1 MNLTPQEAP
10 PVRYT
15 DQQTAAITHPLRPL
29 LIVAGAGSGKTS
41 VMAARITHT
50 AASVDQRH
58 ILGLTFSN
66 KAAAHLRKAV
76 IRELGADSDVVI
88 TTYHGF
94 GASIVDRWGTRLGLP
109 RRVRLL
115 DHAQAL
121 QLLYDVFDST
131 SYTHRKTGRPL
142 GILQEA
148 LLLSSRLSDHLVPL
162 DALEADC
169 ARLLA
174 DPAVDPWVSSAA
186 GKRSELVPLIA
197 NYRHRKLQLGLLDHD
212 DQIALAYQLICAHT
226 DVHQHLRDL
235 HRAVL
240 LDEYQDTNFAQRRLL
255 QTIFATEAAPPVT
268 AVGDDMQSIYG
279 FRGAHLANLHGFVS
293 HFDQDTPD
301 AQPLVLGV
309 SFRND
314 RVILALANRIQAQ
327 VTDAQPKT
335 LLAHDAAGPGT
346 LGRFLAAD
354 SWGEARHIAEHI
366 STLIAAGTRP
376 AEIAVLC
383 RKKRLIGPIVEA
395 LDAESIPAEVIGMGG
410 LLVRPEV
417 IELRCWLEVLGHHDE
432 RRTAVPLLRL
442 LRGPRYRI
450 GLHDLAALAARPRPP
465 QPVASE
471 PPRETDDLT
480 DAPTPAPTPR
490 QPGGIEAGLANL
502 AERDLSPEAV
512 DRLTRF
518 VAERTALRA
527 AANQLA
533 LGELIDHILTYT
545 GLWQAVD
552 GDLPAEN
559 LARFLHVAD
568 QFMPLQGNRSL
579 DEFLNWLSVMEESET
594 DLSEAVQ
601 SGADAVQVMTIHQAK
616 GLEFDHV
623 IIPGLAGT
631 GSSQFFP
638 DTTRTDFPPTQGS
651 GLPHWLRTDND
662 NQSDA
667 PDRRAITALRE
678 ASKQKQ
684 LDEEWR
690 LFYVAVTRARHGVL
704 FTAAHW
710 YGDTQKPQGP
720 SRFYTWISDQDDLV
734 LPVVPDQP
742 SSEEPPGTAERR
754 RRQDQAAA
762 QRAADLV
769 AETAAAASVASD
781 APKRKGAGRRSSPA
795 QLGFSFAAG
804 TPSFGTA
811 SAPRA
816 LPVSAFSLLAR
827 CARQFHWTHIRPM
840 PQRASAASVIGTRV
854 HTWIEAHGARLQL
867 DQRQPSLFD
876 SSDLTIAPTSLLTGT
891 NTTPLSADGS
901 DRVHTDPS
909 AAASVVS
916 GFGQSFLASRF
927 GLTAPLH
934 VELPI
939 TLDADG
945 LLVRGRIDSVY
956 TGSSSR
962 SLHVVDFKTGRM
974 PMEADPGAP
983 IQLDLY
989 GLAVQQRLGATFD
1002 SISTSALYLDRN
1014 GATPTEFER
1023 AWNPERAHST
1033 QQFLLESV
1041 QRVRGGDQQPHTGEW
1056 CLRCPYQDLCTEGRA
1071 AVKASKSAAIDVD
1084 VDLDEAFSDPLMAG
1098 TQDPSDIPMDAS

>member
-1 MNLTPQEAP
+1 MTDPAAP
-10 PVRYT
+10 SNIRYT
-15 DQQTAAITHPLRPL
+15 AQQTAAITHPLRPL

-76 IRELGADSDVVI
+76 IQELGADSDVAI

-94 GASIVDRWGTRLGLP
+94 GASIIDRWGARLGLP

-121 QLLYDVFDST
+121 QLLYDVFEST

-142 GILQEA
+142 GILQDA

-162 DALEADC
+162 DALAADC
-169 ARLLA
+169 TRLLA
-174 DPAVDPWVSSAA
+174 DPSVDPFISSAA

-197 NYRHRKLQLGLLDHD
+197 QYRQRKLELGLLDHD
-212 DQIALAYQLICAHT
+212 DQIALAYQLISAHT
-226 DVHQHLRDL
+226 DVHQHLRDH

-255 QTIFATEAAPPVT
+255 QTIFGTEAAPPVT

-293 HFDQDTPD
+293 HFDRESPDTK
-301 AQPLVLGV
+301 PLVLGT

-314 RVILALANRIQAQ
+314 TAILQLANRIQAQ
-327 VTDAQPKT
+327 VSDAQPKT
-335 LLAHDAAGPGT
+335 LLAHDGAGPGT
-346 LGRFLAAD
+346 LSRFLAAD
-354 SWGEARHIAEHI
+354 SWAEARHIAQHVAA
-366 STLIAAGTRP
+366 LIANGTHP

-383 RKKRLIGPIVEA
+383 RKKRLIGPLVEA
-395 LDAESIPAEVIGMGG
+395 LDAASVPAEVIGLGG
-410 LLVRPEV
+410 LLIRPEV
-417 IELRCWLEVLGHHDE
+417 IELRCWLEVLGHHQE
-432 RRTAVPLLRL
+432 HRTAVPLLRL

-450 GLHDLAALAARPRPP
+450 GLHDLAALAARPRTP
-465 QPVASE
+465 QPV
-471 PPRETDDLT
+471 R
-480 DAPTPAPTPR
+480 PA
-490 QPGGIEAGLANL
+490 GGIEAGLADL
-502 AERDLSPEAV
+502 AARDLSPEAV

-518 VAERTALRA
+518 VAERSSLREA
-527 AANQLA
+527 AQQLA

-568 QFMPLQGNRSL
+568 QFVPLLGNRSL
-579 DEFLNWLSVMEESET
+579 EEFLNWLSVMEESET

-616 GLEFDHV
+616 GLEFDYV
-623 IIPGLAGT
+623 VVPGLAGT

-662 NQSDA
+662 NQHDA
-667 PDRRAITALRE
+667 PDKQTMSTLRAQ
-678 ASKQKQ
+678 SKRKQ

-720 SRFYTWISDQDDLV
+720 SPFYTWVSEQDDLV
-734 LPVVPDQP
+734 HPAVPDEQ
-742 SSEEPPGTAERR
+742 SSLEPPGTAERR
-754 RRQDQAAA
+754 RRQEQAAA
-762 QRAADLV
+762 QRDADLA
-769 AETAAAASVASD
+769 AEASAAHAASARSS
-781 APKRKGAGRRSSPA
+781 RSTGSGRRRSPA

-804 TPSFGTA
+804 APSFGTVG
-811 SAPRA
+811 APRA

-827 CARQFHWTHIRPM
+827 CARQFHWTHVRPM
-840 PQRASAASVIGTRV
+840 PQQASAASVVGTRV
-854 HTWIEAHGARLQL
+854 HSWIEAHGARLQL
-867 DQRQPSLFD
+867 DQLQPSLFD
-876 SSDLTIAPTSLLTGT
+876 SSDLTRSDRTGVSPTVGKSADAPTSSST
-891 NTTPLSADGS
+891 
-901 DRVHTDPS
+901 
-909 AAASVVS
+909 VS
-916 GFGQSFLASRF
+916 GFGRSFLASRF

-934 VELPI
+934 IELPI
-939 TLDADG
+939 TLDGNG
-945 LLVRGRIDSVY
+945 LLVRGRIDAVY
-956 TGSSSR
+956 ANQSTGG
-962 SLHVVDFKTGRM
+962 LHVVDFKTGRM
-974 PMEADPGAP
+974 PLDSDPGAP

-989 GLAVQQRLGATFD
+989 GLAAQARYPDAMTRI
-1002 SISTSALYLDRN
+1002 SSTSALYLDRN
-1014 GATPTEFER
+1014 GGAPREVAAAWTLER
-1023 AWNPERAHST
+1023 AQGV
-1033 QQFLLESV
+1033 QQFLNDSV
-1041 QRVRGGDQQPHTGEW
+1041 QRVRGGDQQPTTGHW
-1056 CLRCPYQDLCTEGRA
+1056 CTRCPYQDLCAEGRA
-1071 AVKASKSAAIDVD
+1071 AVRIAQAAADSGPQPEPGPATELDVE
-1084 VDLDEAFSDPLMAG
+1084 VDEVDEVFADPLVTGLQDTLAG
-1098 TQDPSDIPMDAS
+1098 QTTDS

>member
-1 MNLTPQEAP
+1 M
-10 PVRYT
+10 
-15 DQQTAAITHPLRPL
+15 
-29 LIVAGAGSGKTS
+29 
-41 VMAARITHT
+41 
-50 AASVDQRH
+50 
-58 ILGLTFSN
+58 
-66 KAAAHLRKAV
+66 
-76 IRELGADSDVVI
+76 
-88 TTYHGF
+88 
-94 GASIVDRWGTRLGLP
+94 
-109 RRVRLL
+109 

-121 QLLYDVFDST
+121 QLLYDVFEST

-142 GILQEA
+142 GILQDA

-169 ARLLA
+169 ARLLT
-174 DPAVDPWVSSAA
+174 DPSVDPWISAAA

-197 NYRHRKLQLGLLDHD
+197 SYRHRKLELGLLDHD
-212 DQIALAYQLICAHT
+212 DQIALAYQLISTHS
-226 DVHQHLRDL
+226 DVHQQLRDR

-255 QTIFATEAAPPVT
+255 QTIFGTEAAPPVT

-279 FRGAHLANLHGFVS
+279 FRGAYLANLHGFVS
-293 HFDQDTPD
+293 HFDQVSPD
-301 AQPLVLGV
+301 APALVLGV

-314 RVILALANRIQAQ
+314 KAILQLANRIQAQ

-335 LLAHDAAGPGT
+335 LLPHDAAGQGS

-354 SWGEARHIAEHI
+354 SWGEARYIAEHI
-366 STLIAAGTRP
+366 SKLIAAGTRP

-395 LDAESIPAEVIGMGG
+395 LDASSIPAEVIGMGG

-471 PPRETDDLT
+471 PPVEPSSGALPDT
-480 DAPTPAPTPR
+480 PTPAPTPR

-527 AANQLA
+527 AAAQLA

-667 PDRRAITALRE
+667 PDRRTITVLRD

-742 SSEEPPGTAERR
+742 SSQEPPGTAQRR

-769 AETAAAASVASD
+769 AEAAAAAAVASD

-876 SSDLTIAPTSLLTGT
+876 SSDLTIAPTSLQAGT
-891 NTTPLSADGS
+891 RISPSRAESPGRLQADS
-901 DRVHTDPS
+901 S

-927 GLTAPLH
+927 GSTAPLH

-945 LLVRGRIDSVY
+945 LLVRGRIDAVY
-956 TGSSSR
+956 GDPITDHGTAGAGT
-962 SLHVVDFKTGRM
+962 LHIVDFKTGRM
-974 PMEADPGAP
+974 PLDADPGSP

-989 GLAVQQRLGATFD
+989 GLAAQQRMGSDFR
-1002 SISTSALYLDRN
+1002 SVSTSELYLDRN
-1014 GATPTEFER
+1014 GGVPTELER
-1023 AWNPERAHST
+1023 AWDPARAEAA
-1033 QQFLLESV
+1033 QQFLRQSV
-1041 QRVRGGDQQPHTGEW
+1041 QRIRGGDQQPHTGSW
-1056 CLRCPYQDLCTEGRA
+1056 CHRCPYQDLCAEGRA
-1071 AVKASKSAAIDVD
+1071 AVRATGSLGTATLPPQPETADPFAD
-1084 VDLDEAFSDPLMAG
+1084 QDAELDEAFADPLVAG
-1098 TQDPSDIPMDAS
+1098 YQDPLDTAAGSQSNDPVGPQ